1 MRRRHTFAVVLLMS
15 LLLSHGQAS
24 AQNRDSLLNGALI
37 GGAIG
42 AGIGV
47 GFTHAVRDS
56 DLTFG
61 QYAYGGLVF
70 GAIGAGA
77 GLGID
82 ALLNRSA
89 RPVAS
94 RSLVITPAVG
104 RVNGVAVV
112 WRWGTEQHG
121 GSGFTRATKERRRTA
136 ALPLNRHDMKPFDV
150 SVKALRASSIE
161 QRAITSH

>member
-1 MRRRHTFAVVLLMS
+1 MSRHNKRFTVAIALLAA
-15 LLLSHGQAS
+15 LLLSEGQAS
-24 AQNRDSLLNGALI
+24 AQNRDSLANGALI

-77 GLGID
+77 GLGVD
-82 ALLNRSA
+82 ALLKRSP
-89 RPVAS
+89 RPVAA
-94 RSLVITPAVG
+94 RSLVIAPAVG
-104 RVNGVAVV
+104 RVKGVAVV
-112 WRWGTEQHG
+112 WRWG
-121 GSGFTRATKERRRTA
+121 RTVTWTSTTPRVSA
-136 ALPLNRHDMKPFDV
+136 FDTAP
-150 SVKALRASSIE
+150 ALRE
-161 QRAITSH
+161 